1 MNAGVECM
9 QRITKRVKCL
19 EDRIMI
25 SAIAIANTLYK
36 EDTGLARLRNF
47 LRVSK

>member
-1 MNAGVECM
+1 MHASIECM

-19 EDRIMI
+19 EDRIII
-25 SAIAIANTLYK
+25 SATAIANPLYK

-47 LRVSK
+47 LSFSK